1 MRPQRLHWIVAGR
14 KSAGGGK
21 LGGSNTKPMP
31 IEATTSA
38 WPFVGTLASWPQSQ
52 VNSAS
57 PSGIGNGTRTRH
69 VLTNPNLHVRQGVSS
84 HLPMAS
90 RSRYACSFVRCP
102 PGAVLSTIWPV
113 HAHSL
118 AANTA
123 ARQFAEPPMSYSGFR
138 RSHRLT
144 SFPETAARSKPS
156 SAPVACG
163 HRVPDEKESALML
176 GLMEGEHEFALRGF
190 AHGSASSVMN
200 SCCST
205 SVPMD
210 ARFFTACRE

>member
-113 HAHSL
+113 NAHSL
-118 AANTA
+118 DANTA
-123 ARQFAEPPMSYSGFR
+123 ARQLDE
-138 RSHRLT
+138 
-144 SFPETAARSKPS
+144 
-156 SAPVACG
+156 SAPVECG

-210 ARFFTACRE
+210 ARFFTACR